1 MGVAEH
7 GTLTAANVEAVDVCH
22 PFVHPREVEHHRG
35 LVRLRTIR
43 RDDEG
48 LKAKPKNKTKTSW
61 ATIVKSAQT
70 RSVKRAHSRKGTRGP
85 WGKKKGGKGRA
96 EVAQNSQNGG
106 KRARTL
112 RTFGKSNVALSQIRL
127 SLSLS
132 EEMGDHAKLVPGW

>member
-1 MGVAEH
+1 MRESAKHGWVGVAEH

-61 ATIVKSAQT
+61 VTIVKSAQT
-70 RSVKRAHSRKGTRGP
+70 RSVKHAHSRKGTRGP
-85 WGKKKGGKGRA
+85 WEKKKMGGRD
-96 EVAQNSQNGG
+96 AQ
-106 KRARTL
+106 KWL
-112 RTFGKSNVALSQIRL
+112 RTARMVGNAPERCVPLASQTW
-127 SLSLS
+127 
-132 EEMGDHAKLVPGW
+132 P